1 MEEFAKQLKAALN
14 HYGVYIGPESLTRQP
29 QLPHVIVIPVEET
42 LTPPMRSGAGVQLA
56 AEAQQTVDIICRAD
70 TYEQARALA
79 LLCWQMPGIDRNAR
93 MTYGSE
99 TWESKVVRSVR
110 LRAVLPLAIARSD
123 ITLARIEFIGQH
135 VRYEVLTAPEVQDD
149 PQKNPGTGT
158 VRSDFHEHADPRH
171 RFGPDE

>member
-1 MEEFAKQLKAALN
+1 MEEFARQLKAALN

-99 TWESKVVRSVR
+99 TWETKVVRSAR
-110 LRAVLPLAIARSD
+110 LSAVLPALLKRGGVALAP
-123 ITLARIEFIGQH
+123 IEFIGQH
-135 VRYEVLTAPEVQDD
+135 TRYEVLTFQEVQDE
-149 PQKNPGTGT
+149 PQKAPGTGA
-158 VRSDFHEHADPRH
+158 VRSDFHEHADPEH